1 MSPFS
6 RSKYTEFSLKK
17 KKERGMLI
25 HMMSVFKNVS
35 VERI

>member
-25 HMMSVFKNVS
+25 HMMSVFENV
-35 VERI
+35 